1 MRLSDE
7 QSYRSS
13 SISSGEA
20 QVETRRPRPQMSA
33 PSRKENKGGNRGKKN
48 GCETRIV
55 LCEVDRRLALFMAVY
70 HSRSCGAGYSERVLN
85 FIARVRRGASA
96 RRTVGLSAA
105 HQTTDRSSVHVATG
119 RALRSPHAPSF
130 VISRISQAFAV
141 FQSRVTVGTE
151 TPSASAV
158 SSMLNPPK

>member
-13 SISSGEA
+13 SVSSGEA
-20 QVETRRPRPQMSA
+20 QVETRAASSANERAISQRKPRW
-33 PSRKENKGGNRGKKN
+33 NRGKKN

-70 HSRSCGAGYSERVLN
+70 HSRSCGAGYSERALN

-130 VISRISQAFAV
+130 VISRISHAFAV